1 MLVLGG
7 SLMAI
12 LVLPVYA
19 ALGAD
24 VLTPLTGRRN
34 AVFIVAAGSFLATLV
49 LGLLAVVVM
58 VLVRREIVAVT
69 N

>member
-19 ALGAD
+19 ALLAD
-24 VLTPLTGRRN
+24 ILTPLTGRRN

-49 LGLLAVVVM
+49 CSGA
-58 VLVRREIVAVT
+58 
-69 N
+69 